1 MADWRQDLFGVFGEL
16 AWQARRTAGAI
27 GRVIRTDP
35 WHVVGYRGYGT
46 SDRALVLAR
55 VLQDEGMVDPDR
67 DHSRLRNLVEMLKR
81 VEADPYP
88 FARVRARVPGLDAAR
103 ELVADDEGF
112 VRAWIAAPGAFASA
126 GWHPVGLELSGTG
139 HGPRPT
145 SSAQILVPPATA
157 SFGVVSDMDDT
168 VLQSEVTNVIRAARI
183 VLLENALT
191 RLPFPGVAAFYRA
204 LARGATGAEEN
215 PVFYV
220 SSSPWN
226 IYDMIAR
233 FLDAQGIPIG
243 PLLLRDWDVKRM
255 AQRHQAHKG
264 AAIREILDTYPALPF
279 ILVGD
284 SGQEDPEIYAEVV
297 REIPGRIRAVYIR
310 NVTPHAERTSRI
322 RALARE
328 VADAGSTLVL
338 ADDTLTVARHAA
350 AHGWISADALPEIGG
365 EKRADEGATSE
376 KAPAPGAP
384 EVAEK
389 APTVVVDSQVSS
401 EDVS

>member
-35 WHVVGYRGYGT
+35 WHVFGYRGYGT

-55 VLQDEGMVDPDR
+55 VLQDEGIVDPDR
-67 DHSRLRNLVEMLKR
+67 GHSRLRNLVETLKR

-88 FARVRARVPGLDAAR
+88 FARVHARIPGTDSGR

-112 VRAWIAAPGAFASA
+112 VRAWITAPDAFESA
-126 GWHPVGLELSGTG
+126 GWHAVELELAAAENGS
-139 HGPRPT
+139 RPP
-145 SSAQILVPPATA
+145 SRAQILVPPATA

-168 VLQSEVTNVIRAARI
+168 VLQSEVTNFIRAARI

-204 LARGATGAEEN
+204 LVRGATGGEEN

-226 IYDMIAR
+226 IYDMITR
-233 FLDAQGIPIG
+233 FLDAQGIPGG
-243 PLLLRDWDVKRM
+243 PLLLRDWDIKRM
-255 AQRHQAHKG
+255 SQRHQAHKG
-264 AAIREILDTYPALPF
+264 TAIREILDTYPALPF

-284 SGQEDPEIYAEVV
+284 SGQEDPEIYAAVV
-297 REIPGRIRAVYIR
+297 RETPGRIRAVYIR
-310 NVTPHAERTSRI
+310 NVTPHVERTSRI
-322 RALARE
+322 QALAHE
-328 VADAGSTLVL
+328 VAEAGCTLVL

-365 EKRADEGATSE
+365 EKRADEGTTSE

-384 EVAEK
+384 ETAEK
-389 APTVVVDSQVSS
+389 APTVVVDADVSS
-401 EDVS
+401 DDVS